1 MTRDVVSAS
10 ARRVPGRASAL
21 TPGPSKLDD
30 RNPRVALLQRLEWQV
45 RRMHTRNLWRRLIA
59 PWKRRKRQAAG
70 AAAAQGFEKA
80 HGARRTSGP
89 ALVFADL
96 SGSHGLS
103 CAAVYDLV
111 SIRAEH
117 SFVQVVD
124 ISPLIADRSS
134 DHITIEGTYEN
145 VYFLCQPDA
154 LSSILPRMTPAL
166 IGQAYRVGRWVWE
179 TPIFPEAWRFAE
191 RLLHEVWAP
200 SLFCAETFRRALA
213 LPVHVVPH
221 AVTAPACPA
230 VSMRHEFG
238 VPDDVFLGVAIM
250 DIRTCPERKNPWAHV
265 RAWRAAF
272 GSDPT
277 ALLILKIRV
286 SRRTALVLD
295 ELRQLIGTAQ
305 NIRLMTH
312 DLTREDIAALHHA
325 ADVYLSLHRSE
336 GYGLN
341 IHEAL
346 ACGKPVVATH
356 WSANAEY
363 GPAFGNYCPV
373 GFKLVDYRDWTGHYA
388 DAAFQWADC
397 DLGAAA
403 ETLRDRRD
411 RHVRERAW
419 PAGLAEVT

>member
-1 MTRDVVSAS
+1 MEA
-10 ARRVPGRASAL
+10 
-21 TPGPSKLDD
+21 
-30 RNPRVALLQRLEWQV
+30 
-45 RRMHTRNLWRRLIA
+45 RNLWRRLIA

-70 AAAAQGFEKA
+70 AAASLGFEKA
-80 HGARRTSGP
+80 DGAHRTSGR

-96 SGSHGLS
+96 GGSHGLS

-111 SIRAEH
+111 TIRAEH

-124 ISPLIADRSS
+124 IGPLIAERSNEQVA
-134 DHITIEGTYEN
+134 IEGMCEN

-154 LSSILPRMTPAL
+154 LSSILPRLKPAQ
-166 IGQAYRVGRWVWE
+166 IGRAYRVGRWVWE

-191 RLLHEVWAP
+191 SLVHEVWAP
-200 SLFCAETFRRALA
+200 SLFCAETFRRALSV
-213 LPVHVVPH
+213 PVHVVPH
-221 AVTAPACPA
+221 AVTAPARPA
-230 VSMRHEFG
+230 VSMRHGLG
-238 VPDDVFLGVAIM
+238 VPDDVFLGIAIM

-265 RAWRAAF
+265 RAWLAAF

-277 ALLILKIRV
+277 AMLILKIRV

-295 ELRQLIGTAQ
+295 ELRQLIGEAQ
-305 NIRLMTH
+305 NVRLMTH
-312 DLTREDIAALHHA
+312 DLAREDIAALHHA

-363 GPAFGNYCPV
+363 GPTFRNYHPV
-373 GFKLVDYRDWTGHYA
+373 DFKLVGYRDWTGHYA
-388 DAAFQWADC
+388 DTDFQWAEA

-403 ETLRDRRD
+403 ETLRGLRG
-411 RHVRERAW
+411 RHRRERAW
-419 PAGLAEVT
+419 PTDLAEVA